1 MQIKSLS
8 AIISLALQE
17 DNAYHDLTSDFTINE
32 QQENKF
38 SIVARQ
44 DMILSGINVLQ
55 QTFLQLKQNS
65 KFSQSKYQLTINY
78 QDGDF
83 ISANQ
88 IIASGIASTK
98 LILAGER
105 VILNILQHLSGIATK
120 THQLVAKLNNPAI
133 AIFDTRKT
141 IPGLRELQK
150 YAVRCGGGNNHRF
163 CLASQILIKDNH
175 IASNQ
180 SILQTVKKAQSH
192 NIQNLL
198 LEVECD
204 NINQVQEVVLANP
217 DIIMLDNMPID
228 EINKCCKIIRNHN
241 KSIIIEV
248 SGSIS
253 LTNIH
258 LYSSLDINRI
268 SIGSITHSVSSID
281 IGLDFFILQ

>member
-8 AIISLALQE
+8 AIISIALQE
-17 DNAYHDLTSDFTINE
+17 DNAYHDITSDFTIYK
-32 QQENKF
+32 QQENEF

-44 DMILSGINVLQ
+44 DMILSGINVLEE
-55 QTFLQLKQNS
+55 TFLQLKQNK
-65 KFSQSKYQLTINY
+65 KFNQSKYQLTLHY
-78 QDGDF
+78 QDGNN
-83 ISANQ
+83 ICANQ

-105 VILNILQHLSGIATK
+105 TILNILQHLSGIATK
-120 THQLVAKLNNPAI
+120 TNQLVKKLNNPNI

-141 IPGLRELQK
+141 LPGLRELQK

-180 SILQTVKKAQSH
+180 NIIETIKKAQSQ
-192 NIQNLL
+192 NTQNLL

-204 NINQVQEVVLANP
+204 NINQVKEAILANP
-217 DIIMLDNMPID
+217 DIIMLDNMSIH
-228 EINKCCKIIRNHN
+228 EIINCCKIIRNHH

-248 SGSIS
+248 SGSIN
-253 LTNIH
+253 LQNIH
-258 LYSSLDINRI
+258 LYNELDINRI
-268 SIGSITHSVSSID
+268 SIGSLTHSVNSID
-281 IGLDFFILQ
+281 IGLDFL

>member
-8 AIISLALQE
+8 AIISIALQE
-17 DNAYHDLTSDFTINE
+17 DNAYHDITSDFTIYK
-32 QQENKF
+32 QQENEF

-44 DMILSGINVLQ
+44 DMILSGINVLEE
-55 QTFLQLKQNS
+55 TFLQLKQNK
-65 KFSQSKYQLTINY
+65 KFNQSKYQLTLHY
-78 QDGDF
+78 QDGNN
-83 ISANQ
+83 ICANQ

-105 VILNILQHLSGIATK
+105 TILNILQHLSGIATK
-120 THQLVAKLNNPAI
+120 TNQLVKKLNNPNI

-141 IPGLRELQK
+141 LPGLRELQK

-180 SILQTVKKAQSH
+180 NIIETIKKAQSQ
-192 NIQNLL
+192 NTQNLL

-204 NINQVQEVVLANP
+204 NINQVKEVILANP
-217 DIIMLDNMPID
+217 DIIMLDNMSIH
-228 EINKCCKIIRNHN
+228 EIINCCKIIRNHH

-248 SGSIS
+248 SGSIN
-253 LTNIH
+253 LQNIH
-258 LYSSLDINRI
+258 LYNELDINRI
-268 SIGSITHSVSSID
+268 SIGSLTHSVNSID
-281 IGLDFFILQ
+281 IGLDFL

>member
-17 DNAYHDLTSDFTINE
+17 DNAYNDVTSDFTINE
-32 QQENKF
+32 QQENNF

-44 DMILSGINVLQ
+44 DMILSGINVLEE
-55 QTFLQLKQNS
+55 TFLQLKKNK
-65 KFSQSKYQLTINY
+65 KFNQSKYQLTINC

-83 ISANQ
+83 VCTNQ
-88 IIASGIASTK
+88 IIASGKASTK

-105 VILNILQHLSGIATK
+105 TILNILQHLSGIATK
-120 THQLVAKLNNPAI
+120 TNQLVKKLNNPNI

-141 IPGLRELQK
+141 LPGLRELQK
-150 YAVRCGGGNNHRF
+150 YAVWCGGGNNHRF

-180 SILQTVKKAQSH
+180 NILHTIKKAQSQ
-192 NIQNLL
+192 NTQNLL

-204 NINQVQEVVLANP
+204 NIKQVSQALLTNP
-217 DIIMLDNMPID
+217 NIIMLDNMPIN
-228 EINKCCKIIRNHN
+228 EIIECCKIIKNHN

-248 SGSIS
+248 SGSIN
-253 LTNIH
+253 LKNIH
-258 LYSSLDINRI
+258 LYSQLDINRI
-268 SIGSITHSVSSID
+268 SIGSLTHSVNSID
-281 IGLDFFILQ
+281 IGLDFL

>member
-32 QQENKF
+32 QQENNF

-44 DMILSGINVLQ
+44 DMILSGINVLEE
-55 QTFLQLKQNS
+55 TFLQLKKNK
-65 KFSQSKYQLTINY
+65 KFNQSKYQLTINC

-83 ISANQ
+83 VCTNQ
-88 IIASGIASTK
+88 IIASGKASTK

-105 VILNILQHLSGIATK
+105 TILNILQHLSGIATK
-120 THQLVAKLNNPAI
+120 TNQLVKKLNNPNI

-141 IPGLRELQK
+141 LPGLRELQK
-150 YAVRCGGGNNHRF
+150 YAVWCGGGNNHRF

-180 SILQTVKKAQSH
+180 NILHTIKKAQSQ
-192 NIQNLL
+192 NTQNLL

-204 NINQVQEVVLANP
+204 NIKQVSQALLTNP
-217 DIIMLDNMPID
+217 NIIMLDNMPIN
-228 EINKCCKIIRNHN
+228 EIIECCKIIKNHN

-248 SGSIS
+248 SGSIN
-253 LTNIH
+253 LKNIH
-258 LYSSLDINRI
+258 LYSQLDINRI
-268 SIGSITHSVSSID
+268 SIGSLTHSVNSID
-281 IGLDFFILQ
+281 IGLDFL

>member
-17 DNAYHDLTSDFTINE
+17 DNAYNDVTSDFTINE
-32 QQENKF
+32 QQENNF

-44 DMILSGINVLQ
+44 DMILSGINVLEE
-55 QTFLQLKQNS
+55 TFLQLKQNK
-65 KFSQSKYQLTINY
+65 KFNQSKYQLTLHY
-78 QDGDF
+78 QDGNN
-83 ISANQ
+83 ICANQ

-105 VILNILQHLSGIATK
+105 TILNILQHLSGIATK
-120 THQLVAKLNNPAI
+120 TNQLVKKLNNPNI

-141 IPGLRELQK
+141 LPGLRELQK

-180 SILQTVKKAQSH
+180 NIIETIKKAQSQ
-192 NIQNLL
+192 NTQNLL

-204 NINQVQEVVLANP
+204 NINQVKEAILANP
-217 DIIMLDNMPID
+217 DIIMLDNMSIH
-228 EINKCCKIIRNHN
+228 EIINCCKIIRNHH

-248 SGSIS
+248 SGSINS
-253 LTNIH
+253 QNIH
-258 LYSSLDINRI
+258 LYNELDINRI
-268 SIGSITHSVSSID
+268 SIGSLTHSVNSID
-281 IGLDFFILQ
+281 IGLDFL

>member
-17 DNAYHDLTSDFTINE
+17 DNAYNDVTSDFTINE
-32 QQENKF
+32 QQENSF

-44 DMILSGINVLQ
+44 DMILSGINVLEE
-55 QTFLQLKQNS
+55 TFLQLKKNK
-65 KFSQSKYQLTINY
+65 KFNQSKYQLTINC

-83 ISANQ
+83 VCTNQ
-88 IIASGIASTK
+88 IIASGKASTK

-105 VILNILQHLSGIATK
+105 TILNILQHLSGIATK
-120 THQLVAKLNNPAI
+120 TNQLVKKLNNPNI

-141 IPGLRELQK
+141 LPGLRELQK
-150 YAVRCGGGNNHRF
+150 YAVWCGGGNNHRF

-180 SILQTVKKAQSH
+180 NILHTIKKAQSQ
-192 NIQNLL
+192 NTQNLL

-204 NINQVQEVVLANP
+204 NIKQVSQALLTNP
-217 DIIMLDNMPID
+217 NIIMLDNMPIN
-228 EINKCCKIIRNHN
+228 EIIECCKIIKNHN

-248 SGSIS
+248 SGSIN
-253 LTNIH
+253 LKNIH
-258 LYSSLDINRI
+258 LYSQLDINRI
-268 SIGSITHSVSSID
+268 SIGSLTHSVNSID
-281 IGLDFFILQ
+281 IGLDFL